1 MAETASVPPMLNKAM
16 KFVLRSP
23 LHGIISKNL
32 LLISFTGCRSG
43 KKYTTPVSY
52 FMKNNE
58 VIVFTHANWWKNLRG
73 GAPVQ
78 LRFRGKDRKGMAEP
92 VNEDKSAIAIE
103 LAQLLKQS
111 PFDAKFYDVT
121 FDKQGNPNQAEVDR
135 AVQTVTMIRIR
146 LG

>member
-111 PFDAKFYDVT
+111 PFDSKFYDVT

-135 AVQTVTMIRIR
+135 AVQTVTMIRIL